1 LRFGRKKA
9 PEPVV
14 FRRLSDDP
22 AGRSWRFVSLRW
34 RAIWPLALVVAALA
48 MAGAYVISDA
58 AAQGVRSR
66 EVDHLLATSRAVADR
81 MADVGTAQR
90 REVTRI
96 AYTQGVAQ
104 DVRAGD
110 GIALQSLLEP
120 LALAADL
127 DYVLVADA
135 NGQEVIGLQRVDTS
149 GGTADYAVAS
159 GTDLETLVAKQPLLF
174 APGTDL
180 HAAMTRTG
188 QGHALMTSGPVM
200 LDDQRVGTV
209 LVGVRIE
216 RVFDTLRGGDPA
228 EFALFGP
235 DGVFVHTTLPFDD
248 TTRAALALDSAAFQQ
263 ALTTPGQVPVESLI
277 VDGKPYNAAYI
288 PLVINGTPLGVLGVY
303 RVDDTLYVTWL
314 SREWIS
320 MLAAVLVGMVVLV
333 TFMVVGRFAHR
344 LERVT
349 KTAGALAAGDARAR
363 TRMNAHD
370 EIGELGV
377 TLDRLADRQQR
388 RTDALQK
395 ALRRQRAETAR
406 LSAVLESI
414 PDGLVVQDLDGRVL
428 LINDAARDLLGGQR
442 VFRTARLHD
451 LTAVVTERLGPAL
464 APGIYALGDP
474 TRIALDGKMLQAQA
488 AAITVHPNQQRIGT
502 VIVLRDITPDVQ
514 REQRRDEL
522 LGRLT
527 EQALAPRSPQ
537 AYESLSTLAR
547 EVVHNTRAIQQV
559 IAELRDLS
567 TFEPRDLETG
577 QRAHA
582 VNDLVWHVAAE
593 WEPLARA
600 ARIRLRVKFGL
611 RGHYVLGDERRLRW
625 AIGNLV
631 DNALKYSPPHT
642 TVTLTAR
649 LGEGEQGDGTAEI
662 VVEDQGYGFAPQ
674 DLENAFARF
683 YRGVPRDADGKP
695 VRKPGTGQGLF
706 IAQRVIEAHGGQI
719 LLASRAGSGTTAVIS
734 LPLTAPV
741 ALEVSAPDDLEEIEL
756 SQGEYDTRRLE
767 PRRFPWERHERPDQ
781 RRP

>member
-1 LRFGRKKA
+1 
-9 PEPVV
+9 
-14 FRRLSDDP
+14 LSDDP
-22 AGRSWRFVSLRW
+22 TGRPWRFVSLRW
-34 RAIWPLALVVAALA
+34 RAIGPLALVVTALA
-48 MAGAYVISDA
+48 MAGAYVISGA

-66 EVDHLLATSRAVADR
+66 EVDHLLVTSRAVADR
-81 MADVGTAQR
+81 MGDIGTAQR

-104 DVRAGD
+104 AIHAGD
-110 GIALQSLLEP
+110 GIALQTLLEP

-135 NGQEVIGLQRVDTS
+135 NDQEVLGLQRVDN
-149 GGTADYAVAS
+149 GGGAADYAVAS
-159 GTDLETLVAKQPLLF
+159 GTDLETLIAKQPALF

-180 HAAMTRTG
+180 RAAITRTG
-188 QGHALMTSGPVM
+188 QGHALMTAGPVM
-200 LDDQRVGTV
+200 LDDKRVGTI
-209 LVGVRIE
+209 LAGVRIE
-216 RVFDTLRGGDPA
+216 RLLDALRGGDTA
-228 EFALFGP
+228 ELALFGP
-235 DGVFVHTTLPFDD
+235 DGVFVRTTLPFDD
-248 TTRAALALDSAAFQQ
+248 TTRAVLALDGDAFQQ
-263 ALTTPGQVPVESLI
+263 ALTTPGQVPVENLEI
-277 VDGKPYNAAYI
+277 EGKPYNAAYL

-303 RVDDTLYVTWL
+303 RVDDTLYATWL

-320 MLAAVLVGMVVLV
+320 TLAAVLVGMVVLV
-333 TFMVVGRFAHR
+333 TFVVVGRFANR

-349 KTAGALAAGDARAR
+349 RAAGALAAGDARAR
-363 TRMNAHD
+363 TRMKAHD

-377 TLDRLADRQQR
+377 TLDRLADRQQH

-406 LSAVLESI
+406 LSAILESI

-428 LINDAARDLLGGQR
+428 LINDAARHLLGGQR
-442 VFRTARLHD
+442 VFRSARLHD

-488 AAITVHPNQQRIGT
+488 AAITIRPDQQRIGT

-514 REQRRDEL
+514 REQKREEL
-522 LGRLT
+522 LGKLT
-527 EQALAPRSPQ
+527 EQALAPRAPQ

-577 QRAHA
+577 QRPHA

-600 ARIRLRVKFGL
+600 ARIRLRVKFGP
-611 RGHYVLGDERRLRW
+611 RGYYVLGDERRLRW

-642 TVTLTAR
+642 TVTLNAR
-649 LGEGEQGDGTAEI
+649 LHEGETGDNVDSNGVAEI
-662 VVEDQGYGFAPQ
+662 VVEDQGYGLAPQ
-674 DLENAFARF
+674 DLEHAFARF
-683 YRGVPRDADGKP
+683 YRGTPRDGAGKL

-706 IAQRVIEAHGGQI
+706 IARRVIEAHGGQI
-719 LLASRAGSGTTAVIS
+719 SLASRVGRGTTAVIS

-741 ALEVSAPDDLEEIEL
+741 TLDVSEPHALEDIEL
-756 SQGEYDTRRLE
+756 SQGEYETRRLE
-767 PRRFPWERHERPDQ
+767 PRRFPWERREKPKH
-781 RRP
+781 